1 MNAAHGVPAGTQLRR
16 RVEVLQGQ
24 LAASKMNHKRTK
36 KALAT
41 ARAEVTRLR
50 RQIRFMERQNR

>member
-1 MNAAHGVPAGTQLRR
+1 MNAAHGVPAGTALRR

-36 KALAT
+36 DALAA
-41 ARAEVTRLR
+41 ARAELAKLR
-50 RQIRFMERQNR
+50 KQVRWMERTLR